1 MRRNDAVY
9 QSNSFREFWRR
20 LSLRTDYTVVIDENA
35 VVTRATEALNAL
47 KIEHY
52 TAEVALNRVERLEA
66 EGVTTQHM
74 GSERRRLRATFGAVD
89 LVEEISE
96 GTSLAYPTVIR
107 VLRDLT
113 NRAAIAA
120 NPARFIHEAS
130 SRIREIE
137 LDELL
142 RGLAY
147 APSGQ
152 EFDISRLEPSI
163 VTYADTIETP
173 NRGLYDRVVFDSNF
187 EQAFAGFAD
196 NDDEVVCFL
205 KLPAF
210 YQIPTPIGPY
220 NPDFGVV
227 LRRKRLRDGEETEFY
242 FVVETKRTNQL
253 ADKKALRESEVY
265 KIKCAMKH
273 FDALGVDAHVNY
285 DVPVKEYSVF
295 KTRATGV
302 SHA

>member
-9 QSNSFREFWRR
+9 ESDSFREFWRR
-20 LSLRTDYTVVIDENA
+20 LSLRTDYTVVIDEDA

-107 VLRDLT
+107 VLSEVT
-113 NRAAIAA
+113 NRAAIVA
-120 NPARFIHEAS
+120 NPTRFIHEAS

-142 RGLAY
+142 RGLTY
-147 APSGQ
+147 APSGE

-173 NRGLYDRVVFDSNF
+173 NRGLYDRVVFDSSF
-187 EQAFAGFAD
+187 ERDFAGFAD

-210 YQIPTPIGPY
+210 YQIPTPIGSY

-227 LRRKRLRDGEETEFY
+227 LRRKRLRDGE
-242 FVVETKRTNQL
+242 
-253 ADKKALRESEVY
+253 
-265 KIKCAMKH
+265 
-273 FDALGVDAHVNY
+273 GVRVLLCCRNKGH
-285 DVPVKEYSVF
+285 E
-295 KTRATGV
+295 
-302 SHA
+302 

>member
-1 MRRNDAVY
+1 M
-9 QSNSFREFWRR
+9 
-20 LSLRTDYTVVIDENA
+20 
-35 VVTRATEALNAL
+35 
-47 KIEHY
+47 
-52 TAEVALNRVERLEA
+52 
-66 EGVTTQHM
+66 
-74 GSERRRLRATFGAVD
+74 D

-96 GTSLAYPTVIR
+96 GTTLAYPTVIR
-107 VLRDLT
+107 ILRDVT

-120 NPARFIHEAS
+120 NPTRFIHEAS
-130 SRIREIE
+130 SRIREFE

-142 RGLAY
+142 RGLTY
-147 APSGQ
+147 APSGE
-152 EFDISRLEPSI
+152 EFDISRLEPRI

-173 NRGLYDRVVFDSNF
+173 NRGLYDRVVFDSNI
-187 EQAFAGFAD
+187 ERDFAGSAD

-227 LRRKRLRDGEETEFY
+227 LRRKRLRNGAETEFY
-242 FVVETKRTNQL
+242 FVIETKGTNEL

-273 FDALGVDAHVNY
+273 FHALGVDAQVNY
-285 DVPVKEYSVF
+285 DGPVKEYSVF
-295 KTRATGV
+295 KTRANGV
-302 SHA
+302 THA

>member
-1 MRRNDAVY
+1 M
-9 QSNSFREFWRR
+9 S
-20 LSLRTDYTVVIDENA
+20 LSPVPPRH
-35 VVTRATEALNAL
+35 LNAL

-52 TAEVALNRVERLEA
+52 TAEVALNRIERLQA

-96 GTSLAYPTVIR
+96 GTSLAYPTAIR

-113 NRAAIAA
+113 NRAAIVA
-120 NPARFIHEAS
+120 NPTRFIHEAS

-142 RGLAY
+142 RGLTY
-147 APSGQ
+147 VPSGE

-173 NRGLYDRVVFDSNF
+173 NRGLYDRVVFESDIERDF
-187 EQAFAGFAD
+187 TGFAD
-196 NDDEVVCFL
+196 TDDKVVCFL

-227 LRRKRLRDGEETEFY
+227 LRRKRLQNEEEAEFY
-242 FVVETKRTNQL
+242 FVVETKGTNEL
-253 ADKKALRESEVY
+253 ADKKSLRESEVY

-273 FDALGVDAHVNY
+273 FDALGVGAHVNY
-285 DVPVKEYSVF
+285 DAPVKEYSVF
-295 KTRATGV
+295 KTRANGV
-302 SHA
+302 THA